1 MTPDSRME
9 KIGETHTVNVDWSQ
23 FIPALIATCLGCTLA
38 IFFTSCYD
46 RRNYE
51 KEKKEALQNIINELE
66 KVKNEVNSIRAKTD
80 YNSYFYL
87 SPLKT
92 PFFDSLIHVKKLVLL
107 TETALQK
114 GNETAQQK
122 GNETVQQNGNAESI
136 LLLYE
141 YISEYNAW
149 QTWRTNHRNVE
160 SDMQLAESC
169 ITELEGRILS
179 GIEKYIDILRR
190 NMM

>member
-1 MTPDSRME
+1 ME
-9 KIGETHTVNVDWSQ
+9 KIGEVHTVNVDWSQ
-23 FIPALIATCLGCTLA
+23 FIPSLIATCLGCTLA

-46 RRNYE
+46 RWNYE

-66 KVKNEVNSIRAKTD
+66 KVKNEVNSIRAKAD

-107 TETALQK
+107 IETVPQK
-114 GNETAQQK
+114 GNKTVPPDGNETAPK
-122 GNETVQQNGNAESI
+122 NGNEESI

-141 YISEYNAW
+141 YIVEYNAW

-169 ITELEGRILS
+169 ITELEGRIIS
-179 GIEKYIDILRR
+179 GIEKYIDVLRG
-190 NMM
+190 NM